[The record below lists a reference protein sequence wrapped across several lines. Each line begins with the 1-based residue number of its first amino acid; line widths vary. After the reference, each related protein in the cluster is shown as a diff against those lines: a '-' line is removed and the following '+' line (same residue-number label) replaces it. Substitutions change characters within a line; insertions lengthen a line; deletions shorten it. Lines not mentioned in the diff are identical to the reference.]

1 MRFNEKQFRQLAD
14 ETMKTVVA
22 LGTTSIAVLEKHKKS
37 TERLVGYLKVADT
50 PFDKDLCLAWVDSL
64 KAGSSSPI
72 DAAYVEWIAFR
83 RFVMLL
89 AEQEAGELTRWTHY
103 QSQKLEMPQT
113 ATFLSVL
120 PQYREYLTRAG
131 LHEKTIR
138 KYLSSVRQFLIYLEN
153 QKVDNLSD
161 IQNPHLAEYF
171 ASARFKGRKPR
182 GVQCEASELRKF
194 VQFLNDEGH
203 NQSKT
208 LKYAIPSHSVS
219 VQKIVT
225 TLTPEMVSDIFDD
238 EPDSLVDKRDRAI
251 GFLALHL
258 GLRTVDIRNLKFCD
272 IDWNKKT
279 LKITQSKT
287 GVQLEMPIDNET
299 ENAIVDYVLN
309 ERRECKLEYIF
320 ITAVGPAQKL
330 ARHHYKIKYR
340 AKDAPT
346 FDEIPHDGLHVFR
359 RTFASRLLQCGV
371 EVSMISDM
379 LGHIDKNTAQRYLS
393 TDEVKMKRCALNL
406 SAIPYQRG
414 DFDVCQ

>member
-22 LGTTSIAVLEKHKKS
+22 VGTTSIAVLNKHKKS
-37 TERLVGYLKVADT
+37 TERLVGYLKAMDT
-50 PFDKDLCLAWVDSL
+50 PFDKDLCLSWVDSQ

-83 RFVMLL
+83 RFVILL
-89 AEQEAGELTRWTHY
+89 AEQKAGTLTRWTHY
-103 QSQKLEMPQT
+103 RSKELEMPQT
-113 ATFLSVL
+113 TVFMEVL
-120 PQYREYLTRAG
+120 PNYRGYLTKAG

-138 KYLSSVRQFLIYLEN
+138 KYLSSVRQFLIYLESR
-153 QKVDNLSD
+153 KVGNLSD

-171 ASARFKGRKPR
+171 VSARFEERKPR

-203 NQSKT
+203 NSSKY
-208 LKYAIPSHSVS
+208 LLYAIPSHSVS
-219 VQKIVT
+219 VQRIVT
-225 TLTPEMVSDIFDD
+225 TLTPEMVSDILED

-258 GLRTVDIRNLKFCD
+258 GLRTVDIRNLKFSD
-272 IDWNKKT
+272 IDWGKKT

-299 ENAIVDYVLN
+299 ENAIIDYVLN
-309 ERRECKLEYIF
+309 ERRDCKLENIF

-330 ARHHYKIKYR
+330 ARHNYRIKYR

-346 FDEIPHDGLHVFR
+346 FDKIPHDGLHVFR

-393 TDEVKMKRCALNL
+393 TDEAKMKRCALNL
-406 SAIPYQRG
+406 SAIPYRRG
-414 DFDVCQ
+414 DF